1 MSTSLIV
8 AAPREIRLRKAQKRL
23 EILWQ
28 DGRRSFLDCLVLRK
42 SCACSNCQKAQQTG
56 LLSLI
61 DAEVGI
67 ERMEFSGV
75 SGLQFHFS
83 DGHFRGLYPWGYLR
97 ELADCYSL
105 DEIA

>member
-1 MSTSLIV
+1 MNTQPIV
-8 AAPREIRLRKAQKRL
+8 AAPKEIRLRKAHKLL

-28 DGRRSFLDCLVLRK
+28 DGHRSFLSCLVLRK

-56 LLSLI
+56 RLSLI

-67 ERMEFSGV
+67 ERMEVSGV

-97 ELADCYSL
+97 ELADCYGLGES
-105 DEIA
+105 A